1 MSDIKRATGAR
12 VALLAL
18 CLLVVAAA
26 PAQARA
32 RARARARTI
41 YINAELSQTY
51 AAVRPAAE
59 HWQSTA
65 SVSAYYRTTSQA
77 LSAGDGTLVLT
88 PRATVGRFA
97 ASLAETLPAVS
108 RTCTWRGAPGR
119 GRVAQ
124 LQVGTPF
131 AHALSI
137 QWPAYPSMWVQSLS
151 TSSTGRCMSIFTES
165 PLQGD
170 VTWALGAAGGTGG
183 GNHFLFAAASRN
195 AAVESGV
202 FSASVVGMTMRSLL
216 TTPDGESYAVTA
228 QGFMVESALP
238 YAGHRN
244 VLAAPAVRA
253 GGAPA
258 APLSTRALRQLA
270 LEVVPKRT
278 PRGCV
283 VGQKRRRHQRCP

>member
-1 MSDIKRATGAR
+1 MSDIKPAR
-12 VALLAL
+12 GGRGALLAL
-18 CLLVVAAA
+18 CLFVVAAS
-26 PAQARA
+26 PAQA

-51 AAVRPAAE
+51 TAVRPAAE

-77 LSAGDGTLVLT
+77 LSAGDGTVLT

-119 GRVAQ
+119 GRLAQ

-151 TSSTGRCMSIFTES
+151 TSSTGRCTSIFTES

-170 VTWALGAAGGTGG
+170 VTWALGSAVGTGG

-195 AAVESGV
+195 TAVESGV

-216 TTPDGESYAVTA
+216 TTPDGQSYAVTA
-228 QGFMVESALP
+228 QGFLVESALP

-253 GGAPA
+253 SGTPA
-258 APLSTRALRQLA
+258 APLSTRALRELA
-270 LEVVPKRT
+270 LKVVPKRI